1 MHNFGE
7 VNMLK
12 KLGIGFILL
21 FGFTEGFSQKNKSA
35 NQEIIIV
42 TGKVLS
48 SQDSSLVVSLFYSGL
63 KEKLV
68 QNNKLATD
76 YFKRIL
82 EIDPAHHN
90 SYYELASLYFAAKD
104 LTNAKYNIQKAT
116 TIKTDNEWYWLLSA
130 SIYQE
135 LKDFNLLNYVLD
147 ELIAISPDKI
157 EYRFDKANTL
167 MVLKKPE
174 EAMKVYQNLEEKI
187 GLTDEIIEGRQR
199 LYISE
204 GNVKSAEAALA
215 KLIAKEPNNVNYL
228 VQLADL
234 YFNNGQKQKALETYN
249 KAKKLNPANAFI
261 NLALA
266 DIYNTDSR
274 PAEAFEELKLAF
286 KHQELAI
293 DQKIKVIIS
302 YFPSFPDKNAVYYAE
317 NLSQVLT
324 EVHADDPKAFSI
336 YGDVLFQKNELEKAK
351 SAYEQA
357 VKLNKQVYAI
367 WDQLVRINLALNHMP
382 DVVKVGEEAL
392 TYFPN
397 QAALYVYTA
406 LAYNQL
412 KQAEKAVTYLNNA
425 LNYDLERSVKVQ
437 VYSSLGDA
445 YQSLKKYKESSEA
458 YEKALSLESGN
469 VYALNNYAYY
479 LSLRDEN
486 LGKAEKMSLLSNELS
501 PANPSFLDTYAW
513 ILFRQK
519 KYQEARV
526 WIEKAVKAS
535 DSKNAVIIEHYGD
548 ILYHLNEKENALL
561 NWKKALSLGEDS
573 TVLKRKIN
581 ENKYSE

>member
-1 MHNFGE
+1 
-7 VNMLK
+7 MLK

-21 FGFTEGFSQKNKSA
+21 FVFTEGFAQKNKSTK
-35 NQEIIIV
+35 QELIIV

-48 SQDSSLVVSLFYSGL
+48 PQDSSLVNSLFYSGL
-63 KEKLV
+63 KEKLA
-68 QNNKLATD
+68 QNNKLAVD

-90 SYYELASLYFAAKD
+90 SYYELAAIYFAAKD

-135 LKDFNLLNYVLD
+135 QKDFGLLNYALD
-147 ELIAISPDKI
+147 ELIAISPDKV

-167 MVLKKPE
+167 VVLKKPE
-174 EAMKVYQNLEEKI
+174 EAMKVYQSLEEKI
-187 GLTDEIIEGRQR
+187 GLTDEIIEGKQR
-199 LYISE
+199 LYISD
-204 GNVKSAEAALA
+204 GNVKSAETDLA
-215 KLIAKEPNNVNYL
+215 KLIAKEPNNINYL
-228 VQLADL
+228 IQLGDL
-234 YFNNGQKQKALETYN
+234 YFNNGQKAKALETYN
-249 KAKKLNPANAFI
+249 KAKKLDPNNVFI

-274 PAEAFEELKLAF
+274 PEEAFEELKLAF

-293 DQKIKVIIS
+293 DQKIKIIIS
-302 YFPSFPDKNAVYYAE
+302 YFSSFPDKKAVSYAE

-324 EVHADDPKAFSI
+324 EVHPDDPKAFSI
-336 YGDVLFQKNELEKAK
+336 YGDVLFQKGELGKAK
-351 SAYEQA
+351 LAYEQA
-357 VKLNKQVYAI
+357 IKLNKQVYAI
-367 WDQLVRINLALNHMP
+367 WDQLARINLALNNMP

-412 KQAEKAVTYLNNA
+412 KQSDKAVAYLNNA
-425 LNYDLERSVKVQ
+425 LSYDLERAAKVQ

-445 YQSLKKYKESSEA
+445 YQELKKYKESSEA
-458 YEKALSLESGN
+458 YEKALALESGN

-486 LGKAEKMSLLSNELS
+486 LEKAEKMSLLSNELAPGNS
-501 PANPSFLDTYAW
+501 SFLDTYAW
-513 ILFRQK
+513 ILFKQK
-519 KYQEARV
+519 KYEEARI

-535 DSKNAVIIEHYGD
+535 ENKSAVIIEHYGD
-548 ILYHLNEKENALL
+548 ILYHLNEKENALS

-573 TVLKRKIN
+573 VILKRKIN